1 MPGPSDLGGRPVTT
15 CPRCQTASVKAVSVA
30 SNFVYLRC
38 SACAFLFAIE
48 DRRSGV
54 RPDKGRIFR

>member
-54 RPDKGRIFR
+54 RGS